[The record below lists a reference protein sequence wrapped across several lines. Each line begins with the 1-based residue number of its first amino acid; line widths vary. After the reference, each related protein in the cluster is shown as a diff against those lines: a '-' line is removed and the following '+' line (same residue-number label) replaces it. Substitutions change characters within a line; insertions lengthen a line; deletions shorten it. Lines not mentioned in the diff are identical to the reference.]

1 MKYLANIKMMNERM
15 NDLYA
20 EAQTGEIISFPQ
32 NVSIVSTF
40 RCNYRCKVCFQ
51 TDFNGELN
59 WKVMDNIEPILPF
72 VQDLHPFGGEPFL
85 YKRIGDFF
93 NLAHEYD
100 CRVKII
106 TNGALID
113 ADMAWNL
120 VAKKIHRLLVS
131 IDAGTAATY
140 KHLRGGDFDQLLHNL
155 EAIAK
160 EKRLQNS
167 LVPHLEFNVLAMK
180 SNITELPG
188 LVETAARLGVE
199 TINVFY
205 PKILKEELIGEC
217 LWFSQN
223 LSDDMMLA
231 AIAKGREEGVAVV
244 PTSLFAEDNKQM
256 QGAVFRSAQKCTRP
270 WRNLNIDIFGNATL
284 CCFGAPVIG
293 NVQSQDFNTVWNSEL
308 ARKIRETVGT
318 DQEYDFCR
326 TCTVRP
332 YSPKN
337 IEYHMPPDIH
347 RKIPKDL
354 LAASQAR

>member
-1 MKYLANIKMMNERM
+1 MKYLANIKVMNERM
-15 NDLYA
+15 NDGYA
-20 EAQTGEIISFPQ
+20 ASQTGEIISFPQ
-32 NVSIVSTF
+32 NVSVVSTF

-106 TNGALID
+106 TNGILID

-120 VAKKIHRLLVS
+120 VAKKIHRLLIS

-140 KHLRGGDFDQLLHNL
+140 KYLRGGDYDQLLRNL
-155 EAIAK
+155 EAIAR
-160 EKRLQNS
+160 EKRLQDS
-167 LVPHLEFNVLAMK
+167 PVPHLEFNFLALR
-180 SNITELPG
+180 SNIAELPG
-188 LVETAARLGVE
+188 LVDTAARLGVE

-205 PKILKEELIGEC
+205 PKILKEELIPEC
-217 LWFSQN
+217 LWFSQG
-223 LSDDMMLA
+223 LSDEMMLA
-231 AIAKGREEGVAVV
+231 AIAKGREAGVAVV
-244 PTSLFAEDNKQM
+244 PTSLFSDATKIDD
-256 QGAVFRSAQKCTRP
+256 AVFRSAQKCTRP

-284 CCFGAPVIG
+284 CCFGTPVIG
-293 NVQSQDFNTVWNSEL
+293 NVQSQDFGAVWNSPL
-308 ARKIRETVGT
+308 AQKIRETVGT
-318 DQEYDFCR
+318 PQEFDFCR

-332 YSPKN
+332 FSPKN
-337 IEYHMPPDIH
+337 LEYHMPPDIH
-347 RKIPKDL
+347 RKIPQEL
-354 LAASQAR
+354 LAAGPAR